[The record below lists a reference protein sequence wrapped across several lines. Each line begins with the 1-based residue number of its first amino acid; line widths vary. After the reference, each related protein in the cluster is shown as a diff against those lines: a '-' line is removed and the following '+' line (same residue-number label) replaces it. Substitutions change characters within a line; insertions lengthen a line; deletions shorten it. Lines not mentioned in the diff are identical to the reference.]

1 MSALDLRIASASELK
16 EQLGAERS
24 GLPFLVYRDAEGRR
38 RLVLLPITADRLTI
52 GRRASNDL
60 SFPWDASVSRV
71 HAQLERIGADW
82 ALVDEGL
89 SCNGSFVNGVRVTG
103 RGRLR
108 DGDVVQVGETLL
120 LYRRSPGQTDP
131 TMELPGHAPP
141 PTLSAVQRRVLIA
154 LARPCGIAGSLSAP
168 ATNQEIA
175 GELGYSVDAVKA
187 HLRVLFHK
195 FGVEHLPQNQKR
207 IKLVDAA
214 FRIGAISRADLERSP
229 RR

>member
-24 GLPFLVYRDAEGRR
+24 GLSFLVYRDAEGRR

-52 GRRASNDL
+52 GRRSSNDL
-60 SFPWDASVSRV
+60 SFPWDPSVSRV

-103 RGRLR
+103 RRRLR
-108 DGDVVQVGETLL
+108 DADVVQVGNTLL

-141 PTLSAVQRRVLIA
+141 TLSEVQRRVLIA

-175 GELGYSVDAVKA
+175 RELGYSVDAVKA

-214 FRIGAISRADLERSP
+214 FRIGAITRADLEPSRG
-229 RR
+229 R